1 MYDSVFIVFL
11 ITFCLMLI
19 CICCSIY
26 IFKSITQGLNNIVE
40 TATKEAKE
48 QLQREAKETKA
59 S

>member
-1 MYDSVFIVFL
+1 
-11 ITFCLMLI
+11 MLI

-48 QLQREAKETKA
+48 QLQREEKETKA